1 MAPSRKDAARIVC
14 VVGGGLVT
22 LFLAPMGIAFTFGI
36 AFPYESKESLLGL
49 IWGLASTSGVI
60 AFWVWFFSK
69 SPMSKERRAVVTGG
83 LVGGCLAVAPLF
95 VGAPVLAIPAAVGIV
110 TALVAML
117 EMWLPNNAFEA
128 DHET

>member
-49 IWGLASTSGVI
+49 IWGLASTTGVL

-69 SPMSKERRAVVTGG
+69 SPMSRERRVVVTGG
-83 LVGGCLAVAPLF
+83 LIVGCLAVAPLF
-95 VGAPVLAIPAAVGIV
+95 VGAPVMAIPAAVGIV
-110 TALVAML
+110 TALVPML
-117 EMWLPNNAFEA
+117 EMWLPSNAFEA